1 MLKSLE
7 EQAEKPPTVKAPSDP
22 AAPTR
27 RNGLRVIAQIILM
40 IAVLA
45 GSFVLMNRIIGSRP
59 EPVAR
64 TPRPPVYAVETVTAV
79 AADNQPVLHLYGEV
93 QASRSVE
100 LRPLVGGEIVTVN
113 PRLRAGFHVDQDD
126 VLIEIDSFS
135 YSGALAEARANLA
148 KARAALTETEAN
160 IPAEREQLEEARIQL
175 GLARSDLARAESL
188 VKNETMTQKQVE
200 ERRLVVSQREQATSQ
215 RRNNLVIL
223 EAQRVQQLANVD
235 SLQWRVDEAERNLE
249 NVRLTAPFRG
259 VVSSANAEAGR
270 NVSVSDVVATI
281 YDDENLEVRFTL
293 TDAQYGR
300 IVADRDPLIG
310 RRIEVRWSVGESDFR
325 YSGTIDRIA
334 AEIASARGGV
344 EVVARLDPA
353 GDGVRMR
360 TGAFVEISVPDRT
373 YDGSFRIPE
382 TALYDGVSVFVVNDG
397 RLTER
402 SVAVAAYDGDDVI
415 LGDGLEEGDVVL
427 VTHLTQADEG
437 VRVRL
442 PGERAGA
449 DGAET
454 GQ

>member
-7 EQAEKPPTVKAPSDP
+7 EQAEKSPTIKGASDP
-22 AAPTR
+22 AAPR
-27 RNGLRVIAQIILM
+27 RSNGLRVIVQIVLM
-40 IAVLA
+40 IVVLA

-59 EPVAR
+59 EPVVR
-64 TPRPPVYAVETVTAV
+64 TPRPAVYAVETVTAV

-113 PRLRAGFHVDQDD
+113 PRLRAGFHVDQDA

-148 KARAALTETEAN
+148 KAKAALTETEAN
-160 IPAEREQLEEARIQL
+160 IPAEREQLEEAQIQL
-175 GLARSDLARAESL
+175 DLARSDLARAESL

-223 EAQRVQQLANVD
+223 EAQRIQQLANVD

-310 RRIEVRWSVGESDFR
+310 RRIEVRWSVGENDFQ
-325 YSGTIDRIA
+325 YTGTIDRIA

-344 EVVARLDPA
+344 EVVARLDP

-360 TGAFVEISVPDRT
+360 PGAFVEINVPDRT

-382 TALYDGVSVFVVNDG
+382 TALYDGVSVFVVHDG

-402 SVAVAAYDGDDVI
+402 SVDVAAYDGDDVI
-415 LGDGLEEGDVVL
+415 LGDGVEEGDVVL

-442 PGERAGA
+442 PGERADA
-449 DGAET
+449 SGAEPR
-454 GQ
+454 Q